1 MEPYYG
7 FTKLCDSQTPLTV
20 EDENLWEA
28 WGLPEYEPL
37 SKSDTIAHLKEF
49 LDRLGSPQERLA
61 GSPQF
66 LISQLLNIVDL
77 YCAPNDLSSIV
88 EIVEKARAWLATP
101 SSQTL
106 SPTEAKFDGE
116 RGIIQSSLY
125 GPTRYKLPRGK
136 VPPWDC
142 DKNHKEMLLWYYPD
156 GAPPKLIWCNADGGW
171 FDVLFS
177 RITPNNFN

>member
-7 FTKLCDSQTPLTV
+7 FAKPADSQTPLTA

-37 SKSDTIAHLKEF
+37 SKSDTIGHLKEF
-49 LDRLGSPQERLA
+49 LDRLGFPWE
-61 GSPQF
+61 G
-66 LISQLLNIVDL
+66 
-77 YCAPNDLSSIV
+77 
-88 EIVEKARAWLATP
+88 EARAWLATP

-125 GPTRYKLPRGK
+125 GPIRYKLPRGK
-136 VPPWDC
+136 ATPWSYDR
-142 DKNHKEMLLWYYPD
+142 NLKEMLFWYYPD
-156 GAPPKLIWCNADGGW
+156 DAPSKLIWCNADGEW

-177 RITPNNFN
+177 RITPDNFH